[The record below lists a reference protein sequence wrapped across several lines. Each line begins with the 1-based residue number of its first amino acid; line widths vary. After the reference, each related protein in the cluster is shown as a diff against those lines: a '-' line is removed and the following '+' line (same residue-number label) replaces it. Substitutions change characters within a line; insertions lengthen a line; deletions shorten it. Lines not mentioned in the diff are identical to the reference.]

1 MFFSSVNSV
10 KYHAEL
16 LNYIDVNVLSLHGKQ
31 KQAKRSKTFFEF
43 RNAERGFDRLLPF
56 LCLVDD
62 SLTIHYGRILLCT
75 DVAARGL
82 DIPSVDWIIQ
92 FDPPDDPKEYIHR
105 CDGAHD
111 VKYRFVC
118 LLVHRNSVGRTAR
131 GKGKKGRALLFLLPS
146 ELRFLKYLKEMKVP
160 LEEYE
165 FPNSKIANVQS
176 QVSSPVPPLRLG
188 VDLSPI

>member
-1 MFFSSVNSV
+1 MKKKVIVFFSSVNSV

-43 RNAERGFDRLLPF
+43 KNAEKG
-56 LCLVDD
+56 
-62 SLTIHYGRILLCT
+62 ILLCT

-105 CDGAHD
+105 
-111 VKYRFVC
+111 YRC
-118 LLVHRNSVGRTAR
+118 N
-131 GKGKKGRALLFLLPS
+131 RALTQTSPELSSSNPNPS
-146 ELRFLKYLKEMKVP
+146 
-160 LEEYE
+160 
-165 FPNSKIANVQS
+165 
-176 QVSSPVPPLRLG
+176 
-188 VDLSPI
+188 